1 MSKIASKLVKGTNNL
16 YKGVPQTV
24 NKVDMVTQLY
34 REAMFQKGIIEWNEN
49 YVGKKR
55 VNGEDIIKAMSNV
68 QFSNGAVIVQ
78 LYRQDFIPDSHI
90 IMSDYNRIK
99 SWRFAPP
106 LIDVRRHATDPES
119 LAVNPIPTIYK
130 GIVVGIAADVQL
142 SYLRKRE
149 EMKALGMD
157 LSNFAIPEVGDT
169 VYLSYF
175 MTKDMRFYINKQEKE
190 LDIVITPENYSI
202 ENFDYTFKVTEF
214 HIESIV
220 KPNKAKDLADAVYNH
235 RDFIMSVNK
244 PEDIHNIFEINEN
257 REV

>member
-24 NKVDMVTQLY
+24 NKVDKVTQLY
-34 REAMFQKGIIEWNEN
+34 REAMFQKEIIKWNEE

-55 VNGEDIIKAMSNV
+55 TNGEDIMKAMSKV

-78 LYRQDFIPDSHI
+78 LYRQDFIPNCHVITSDS
-90 IMSDYNRIK
+90 NKIK

-130 GIVVGIAADVQL
+130 GIIVGIAPDVQL
-142 SYLRKRE
+142 SYLRKQE
-149 EMKALGMD
+149 EMRALGMD
-157 LSNFAIPEVGDT
+157 LGNYSIPEVGDT

-220 KPNKAKDLADAVYNH
+220 KPNKAKELADAVYTH

-257 REV
+257 WEV

>member
-1 MSKIASKLVKGTNNL
+1 MSKIASKLVKGTTNL
-16 YKGVPQTV
+16 YKGVPKNVNTV
-24 NKVDMVTQLY
+24 DKITQLY
-34 REAMFQKGIIEWNEN
+34 RDATFQKEIIKWNEDF
-49 YVGKKR
+49 VGKKR
-55 VNGEDIIKAMSNV
+55 TNGENIIDAMSKV

-90 IMSDYNRIK
+90 IMSDYDKIK

-130 GIVVGIAADVQL
+130 GIVVGIAPDVQL
-142 SYLRKRE
+142 SYLRKKE

-157 LSNFAIPEVGDT
+157 VTNFVIPEVGDT

-220 KPNKAKDLADAVYNH
+220 KPNKAKELTDAVYTH
-235 RDFIMSVNK
+235 RDLIMSVNNS
-244 PEDIHNIFEINEN
+244 EDIHNIFEINESW
-257 REV
+257 EV